1 MPLSWLAPGALV
13 LAMLLW
19 GSSFVAFKYAVGF
32 FHPAVVVFA
41 RLLVAAGLFLV
52 FLPSSRSMRLARRD
66 WVLLLLMVLC
76 EPCLYFLLE
85 GLALRFTSA
94 AQAGMVSA
102 VLPALVA
109 LASRWVGERPG
120 PWAWP
125 GLGVAMVGVA
135 WVSWLSP
142 ATESAPNPL
151 LGNILELLAMVC
163 AAGYTLC
170 LKVLCRRYSPWLLTA
185 AQTFGGLL
193 FFGLVVAMPWVPWPQ
208 TIPLVPSLAV
218 VYLGL
223 AVSVGAY
230 GLYNFGVSRL
240 PAWQA
245 SVYINLIPIF
255 ALLLGWALL
264 HEPITW
270 AHGLGMLLV
279 CGGVVLAQ
287 RRPPSRWV

>member
-1 MPLSWLAPGALV
+1 MPWIAPLALV
-13 LAMLLW
+13 AAMLLW
-19 GSSFVAFKYAVGF
+19 GSSFVAFKYAVAE

-41 RLLVAAGLFLV
+41 RLLVAACLFLV
-52 FLPSSRSMRLARRD
+52 LLPSARRVRVARRD
-66 WVLLLLMVLC
+66 LPLLALMVLC
-76 EPCLYFLLE
+76 EPCLYFVLE
-85 GLALRFTSA
+85 GLALQLTSA

-125 GLGVAMVGVA
+125 GLGLAMGGVA
-135 WVSWLSP
+135 WVSWLAP
-142 ATESAPNPL
+142 ATEAAPNPL
-151 LGNILELLAMVC
+151 LGNALEFLAMVC

-185 AQTFGGLL
+185 AQTFGGLV
-193 FFGLVVAMPWVPWPQ
+193 FFGAWVATPWVPWPQ
-208 TIPLVPSLAV
+208 SIPLLPALAV
-218 VYLGL
+218 LYLGV

-245 SVYINLIPIF
+245 SAYINLIPVF
-255 ALLLGWALL
+255 ALVLGWALL
-264 HEPITW
+264 GEPVTL
-270 AHGLGMLLV
+270 AHVLGMVLV
-279 CGGVVLAQ
+279 CGGVALAQ
-287 RRPPSRWV
+287 RRAETG